1 MRVTTLARDAGG
13 GNSGCVASPPKLP
26 VGTVTLLFSDIEG
39 STTLARQLGERWPA
53 VLDAHY
59 ALLRRAVAGHGG
71 VEAGTAGDGLLAAFM
86 SARDAVQAA
95 ADAQRALAAHDW
107 PAGTTVCVRMG
118 LHTGEPVLT
127 LDGYAGLDAHRGAR
141 VMAAGHGGQVLLTA
155 AVVEIVGADLP
166 PGARLRDLGEYRLKD
181 FPEAERLFQL
191 VVAGL
196 PETFPPPH
204 AMGGLPTN
212 LPRPRTP
219 LVGRQREKAKLVAL
233 LGGDGS
239 RLVTIT
245 GPGGVGKTRLALQ
258 VARELLPRLS
268 GGAFVVELAAIR
280 EPVLVMP
287 TLAGVLGVR
296 ERAGEAVTDALV
308 RELADRELLLV
319 LDNFEQVVDAA
330 PALGGLLAA
339 TSALRLLVT
348 SRTPLRVQGEHLFPL
363 PPLAAADAAG
373 LFVERAHAAGRA
385 VKAASADQEA
395 VAAICARL
403 DGLPLAIELAAART
417 ALLAPP
423 ALLRRLDRRLELLTA
438 GARDA
443 DERHQ
448 TLQATI
454 DWSYDL
460 LAEPDRTLL
469 GRLSVFAGG
478 CTVLAA
484 EEVCGAD
491 AQFDRLGTLVDH
503 SLLRSDVTADGEPR
517 FAMLETIREYAAR
530 WLAASGEEE
539 TVRRRHAE
547 HFAALAERL
556 EPEVRAVRDSA
567 SLDLIEGEHDNLRAA
582 TDWSAAA
589 GRTELTLR
597 LTGGLWW
604 FWLVRGHWTEALP
617 RLDAALSAA
626 PLAGL
631 ARAKPL
637 LGRALFLVWVGQPT
651 EAEADGREL
660 LALAEDAGDTALKAH
675 AIDRLA
681 LAAQSRGEY
690 THASAMHRQIVA
702 LSRESDDAPLLCVAL
717 GNLADISLNEGN
729 FEQSAA
735 LSEEA
740 LQIARDIGNVER
752 VASALD
758 NLGSALLGLGR
769 TIQAAERF
777 AESLR
782 CSAQIGSTATV
793 GYALDGLGAVAAA
806 LGYRE
811 HAARLLGA
819 AGAAFQTLDTT
830 LQTFE
835 TRRHEDVLAQ
845 LRTELGADSLAAAL
859 ADGQAMTPAQAA
871 ALLLSDMPATVT
883 AG

>member
-1 MRVTTLARDAGG
+1 
-13 GNSGCVASPPKLP
+13 VASPPELP

-39 STTLARQLGERWPA
+39 STTLARHLGGRWPA

-59 ALLRRAVAGHGG
+59 ALLRSAVVAHGG
-71 VEAGTAGDGLLAAFM
+71 VEAGTAGDGLLAAFK

-95 ADAQRALAAHDW
+95 ADGQRALAAHDW
-107 PAGTTVCVRMG
+107 PAGTTVRVRMG

-127 LDGYAGLDAHRGAR
+127 ADGYAGLDAHRGAR
-141 VMAAGHGGQVLLTA
+141 VMSAGHGGQVLLTG
-155 AVVEIVGADLP
+155 AVAEIAGSDLP
-166 PGARLRDLGEYRLKD
+166 RGARLLDLGEYRLKD
-181 FPEAERLFQL
+181 FPKAERLFQL

-196 PETFPPPH
+196 PETFPPPR

-212 LPRPRTP
+212 LPRSPTP
-219 LVGRQREKAKLVAL
+219 LVGRQREQTQLAAL
-233 LGGDGS
+233 LTEDDR
-239 RLVTIT
+239 RLVTLT

-258 VARELLPRLS
+258 VARELLPRLG

-296 ERAGEAVTDALV
+296 ERAGEDVADALA

-339 TSALRLLVT
+339 TSGLRLLVT
-348 SRTPLRVQGEHLFPL
+348 SRTPLRVQGEHLFAV

-373 LFVERAHAAGRA
+373 LFVERAHAAGRP
-385 VKAASADQEA
+385 VNAASADEKA

-403 DGLPLAIELAAART
+403 DGLPLAIELAAARA

-423 ALLRRLDRRLELLTA
+423 ALLRRLDRRFELLTD

-448 TLQATI
+448 TLRATI

-460 LAEPDRTLL
+460 LAEPDRALL

-478 CTVLAA
+478 CTVQAA
-484 EEVCGAD
+484 GEVCACD
-491 AQFDRLGTLVDH
+491 APLDRLDTLVAH
-503 SLLRSDVTADGEPR
+503 SLVRSDETANGEPR
-517 FAMLETIREYAAR
+517 FGMLETIREYAAR
-530 WLAASGEEE
+530 RLGASREEE
-539 TVRRRHAE
+539 AVRRRHAE

-556 EPEVRAVRDSA
+556 EPEVRAGRDSA
-567 SLDLIEGEHDNLRAA
+567 ALDLIEAEHDNLRVAIE
-582 TDWSAAA
+582 WSAAA
-589 GRTELTLR
+589 RQTELTLR
-597 LTGGLWW
+597 LTGALWW

-617 RLDAALSAA
+617 RLDGALSAA
-626 PLAGL
+626 PRAGL
-631 ARAKPL
+631 SRAKSL
-637 LGRALFLVWVGQPT
+637 LGRALFLVWVGQAS

-660 LALAEDAGDTALKAH
+660 LTLAADAGDTGLKAH

-681 LAAQSRGEY
+681 LAAQSRGDY
-690 THASAMHRQIVA
+690 AHASAMHRQVVA
-702 LSRESDDAPLLCVAL
+702 LSRETGDAPLLCIAL
-717 GNLADISLNEGN
+717 SNLADISLNEDH
-729 FEQSAA
+729 FERSAA

-740 LQIARDIGNVER
+740 LQIARDTGNVER
-752 VASALD
+752 VASSLD

-769 TIQAAERF
+769 VIEAGERF

-782 CSAQIGSTATV
+782 CSVQIGSTASV

-806 LGYRE
+806 LGHPG

-819 AGAAFQTLDTT
+819 ADAAFQTLDTT

-835 TRRHEDVLAQ
+835 TRRHNDVLAQ
-845 LRTELGADSLAAAL
+845 LRTELRADSLAEAL
-859 ADGQAMTPAQAA
+859 ADGHAMTPSQVV
-871 ALLLSDMPATVT
+871 ALLPSDMRATVT
-883 AG
+883 AD